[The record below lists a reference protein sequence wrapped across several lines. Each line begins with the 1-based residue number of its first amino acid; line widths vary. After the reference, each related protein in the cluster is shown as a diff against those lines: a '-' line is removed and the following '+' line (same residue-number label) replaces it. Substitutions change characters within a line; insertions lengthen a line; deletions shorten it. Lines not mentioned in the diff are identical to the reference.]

1 MDQIIAMLKEHDEK
15 IRNEMMD
22 REDAILQ
29 AVIDEAVNLFCH
41 MRDVDEFE
49 AALMTTVLIN
59 RRKWDVEKGVIK

>member
-1 MDQIIAMLKEHDEK
+1 MDEIIAMLKEHDQK
-15 IRNEMMD
+15 IKNEMMD